1 MTTPT
6 PITEEQGTI
15 HWGPEAVH
23 FSWHAPV
30 VAIGSGQPN
39 AEFFTDYQE
48 WYDRLI
54 ELGVPAEE
62 IPDNGQPIPY

>member
-1 MTTPT
+1 MITPT

-23 FSWHAPV
+23 YCWHAAGG
-30 VAIGSGQPN
+30 AIGSGQLN
-39 AEFFTDYQE
+39 AEFFTEYQA

-54 ELGVPAEE
+54 VLGVPPEK